1 MNTISPA
8 AAAAREGARAT
19 TGQFGEQHRDPAP
32 EGLVDTFVPGNPEYE
47 AVQSVIRSQGHNSE
61 DALDAALAEGQIG
74 VDDALGMLRETYR
87 KGRGLDAA
95 SSEEDH
101 AVNDAIRALYESE
114 EDFDESLALNE
125 AGVDPLIGMM
135 RETYTAGQRDAGAG
149 AGAGAAAGEE
159 PHPAD
164 LTTHIGVIH
173 AKAAARQAVYEADQ
187 ASVRLVAE
195 DITSKFPNAAY
206 LLMRTR
212 GSDGFVAEE
221 ITDAVGRHVAR
232 PDADNGYLVA
242 NDRTEH
248 EFNGELLYETLVD
261 LPQEPPRGLDDQY
274 LPEYNWFGRST
285 SYGRFRI
292 DLRTALGK

>member
-19 TGQFGEQHRDPAP
+19 TGQFGEHHRDPAP
-32 EGLVDTFVPGNPEYE
+32 DGLVDTFVPGNPEYE

-61 DALDAALAEGQIG
+61 DALDEALAEGQIG
-74 VDDALGMLRETYR
+74 VDDALGMLRKTYR
-87 KGRGLDAA
+87 NGRGLDGH
-95 SSEEDH
+95 SPEEDH
-101 AVNDAIRALYESE
+101 AVNDTIRSLYESE

-135 RETYTAGQRDAGAG
+135 REAYTAGQRDAGAG
-149 AGAGAAAGEE
+149 VAAAEE
-159 PHPAD
+159 PRTAD
-164 LTTHIGVIH
+164 LTSHVGVIH

-232 PDADNGYLVA
+232 PDADNARLIA

-248 EFNGELLYETLVD
+248 DFNGELLWETLVD

-274 LPEYNWFGRST
+274 LPEYNWFAQST
-285 SYGRFRI
+285 SHGRFRI

>member
-19 TGQFGEQHRDPAP
+19 TGQFGEQRRDPAP
-32 EGLVDTFVPGNPEYE
+32 EGLVDTFVPGAAEYE
-47 AVQSVIRSQGHNSE
+47 AVQDAIRSHGYE
-61 DALDAALAEGQIG
+61 TEGALDDGLANQEVG
-74 VDDALGMLRETYR
+74 VDQAIGMLRETYR
-87 KGRGLDAA
+87 NGRGLDGH
-95 SSEEDH
+95 SPEEDH
-101 AVNDAIRALYESE
+101 AVNDTIRSLYESE

-149 AGAGAAAGEE
+149 VAATEE
-159 PHPAD
+159 PRTAD
-164 LTTHIGVIH
+164 LTSHVGVIH

-232 PDADNGYLVA
+232 PDADNARLIA

-248 EFNGELLYETLVD
+248 DFNGELLWETLVD

-274 LPEYNWFGRST
+274 LPEYNWFAQST
-285 SYGRFRI
+285 SHGRFRI